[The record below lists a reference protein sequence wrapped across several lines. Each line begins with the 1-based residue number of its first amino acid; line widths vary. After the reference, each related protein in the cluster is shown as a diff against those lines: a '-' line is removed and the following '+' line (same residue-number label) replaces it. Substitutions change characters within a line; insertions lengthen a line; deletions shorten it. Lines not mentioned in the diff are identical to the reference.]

1 MNGGKY
7 LGWPAERERSF
18 KKMKMH
24 QQFDKESRAKLK
36 HIYSNSYTN
45 SIDVPT
51 YTTVAK
57 REAPN
62 R

>member
-1 MNGGKY
+1 MNAGKY

-45 SIDVPT
+45 SINVPT
-51 YTTVAK
+51 
-57 REAPN
+57 
-62 R
+62 